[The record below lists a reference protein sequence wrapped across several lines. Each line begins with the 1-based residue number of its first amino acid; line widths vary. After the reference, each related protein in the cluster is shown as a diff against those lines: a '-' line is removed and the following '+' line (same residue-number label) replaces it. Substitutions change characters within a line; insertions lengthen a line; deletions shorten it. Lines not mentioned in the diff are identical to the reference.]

1 MKLRRDRIAVAL
13 DHRVLIYNFADLRL
27 IYQWE
32 TIYNGKGLL
41 AVSSQ
46 VDNTVVACPGVHVGQ
61 VRAYPLLSSVAG
73 CLLTS
78 NVASYPAAMC
88 VIEPSCE
95 LSQQLP
101 MLCLGCVLNSV
112 RSSGIPVIH
121 AADGNRRYNNASLCR
136 SGLS

>member
-32 TIYNGKGLL
+32 TIHNGNGLL

-61 VRAYPLLSSVAG
+61 VWVLHSNRVPLWHVSARALPCSLIIDCIIVDDIRSTCLVSSVRMVV
-73 CLLTS
+73 LHTES
-78 NVASYPAAMC
+78 KHSPC
-88 VIEPSCE
+88 VI
-95 LSQQLP
+95 
-101 MLCLGCVLNSV
+101 G
-112 RSSGIPVIH
+112 GIIGV
-121 AADGNRRYNNASLCR
+121 D
-136 SGLS
+136 

>member
-32 TIYNGKGLL
+32 TIHNGNGLL

-61 VRAYPLLSSVAG
+61 VRVLHSTSVLFCHTIARDLPCSPVKLT
-73 CLLTS
+73 CL
-78 NVASYPAAMC
+78 
-88 VIEPSCE
+88 
-95 LSQQLP
+95 
-101 MLCLGCVLNSV
+101 
-112 RSSGIPVIH
+112 
-121 AADGNRRYNNASLCR
+121 ASLIR
-136 SGLS
+136 SVVLHTSSKYPPCAIGGIIGVD

>member
-32 TIYNGKGLL
+32 TIHNGNGLL

-61 VRAYPLLSSVAG
+61 VWGSSSF
-73 CLLTS
+73 C
-78 NVASYPAAMC
+78 M
-88 VIEPSCE
+88 
-95 LSQQLP
+95 
-101 MLCLGCVLNSV
+101 
-112 RSSGIPVIH
+112 IH
-121 AADGNRRYNNASLCR
+121 ARSVPVLCAAICATWTANGFLASV
-136 SGLS
+136 SVPT